1 MQFDQNLSPSLPE
14 LLADFNPESL
24 HVREVGLRGFGDK
37 RNATMLY
44 AVNLSSTCSFWFDA
58 LNGM

>member
-44 AVNLSSTCSFWFDA
+44 AVNLSSTGSF
-58 LNGM
+58 

>member
-44 AVNLSSTCSFWFDA
+44 AVNLSSTCSF
-58 LNGM
+58 